1 MKERI
6 LQFLKEENKTS
17 AQFAEEIGVQPS
29 GISHIIS
36 GRNNPSL
43 EFVLKMLERYNY
55 LSTNWLL
62 FGKGNMYNIKQ
73 NPSLFDEYNI
83 FADTKD
89 NQVKQPYSM
98 EDNSNIAASQITAKT
113 QMPAE
118 TDEKNYEQKSVSK
131 IVWFYDDNTF
141 EEFTRASQRE

>member
-1 MKERI
+1 MKERV

-43 EFVLKMLERYNY
+43 EFVLKMFERYSY
-55 LSTNWLL
+55 LSTDWLL
-62 FGKGNMYNIKQ
+62 FGKGEMYNIKQ
-73 NPSLFDEYNI
+73 NPSLFDEYSTFI
-83 FADTKD
+83 DTKD
-89 NQVKQPYSM
+89 KLFEQADNLVNSAGISSFQV
-98 EDNSNIAASQITAKT
+98 
-113 QMPAE
+113 AE
-118 TDEKNYEQKSVSK
+118 TTQQQEAKEMSHKQKNISK

-141 EEFTRASQRE
+141 EEFTREKQ

>member
-55 LSTNWLL
+55 LSTDWLL
-62 FGKGNMYNIKQ
+62 FGKGEMYNIKQ
-73 NPSLFDEYNI
+73 NPSLFDEYNT
-83 FADTKD
+83 FTNTKD
-89 NQVKQPYSM
+89 NLFEQADIPINNLDS
-98 EDNSNIAASQITAKT
+98 SNLLITEITHLQEAKE
-113 QMPAE
+113 MSR
-118 TDEKNYEQKSVSK
+118 KQKSISK

-141 EEFTRASQRE
+141 EEFTRGVQ

>member
-6 LQFLKEENKTS
+6 LRFLKEENKTS

-43 EFVLKMLERYNY
+43 EFVIKMLEKYSY
-55 LSTNWLL
+55 LSTEWLL
-62 FGKGNMYNIKQ
+62 FGKGEMYSVKQ
-73 NPSLFDEYNI
+73 NPSLFDQNNI
-83 FADTKD
+83 FTDSDYKKSKQVD
-89 NQVKQPYSM
+89 NIVNVSHR
-98 EDNSNIAASQITAKT
+98 DIAELKKNEVQ
-113 QMPAE
+113 
-118 TDEKNYEQKSVSK
+118 EKNLNQKNISK

-141 EEFTRASQRE
+141 EEFTRENR

>member
-6 LQFLKEENKTS
+6 LRFLKEENKTS

-43 EFVLKMLERYNY
+43 EFVIKMLEKYNF
-55 LSTNWLL
+55 LSTEWLL
-62 FGKGNMYNIKQ
+62 FGKGEMYSVKQ
-73 NPSLFDEYNI
+73 NPSLFDFGNTYTS
-83 FADTKD
+83 ARD
-89 NQVKQPYSM
+89 NNLKQL
-98 EDNSNIAASQITAKT
+98 DNSKITTPETAAEIQTPDIKEKKNI
-113 QMPAE
+113 
-118 TDEKNYEQKSVSK
+118 SK

-141 EEFTRASQRE
+141 EEFTRENR

>member
-29 GISHIIS
+29 GISHIVS

-43 EFVLKMLERYNY
+43 EFVIKMLERYNY
-55 LSTNWLL
+55 LSTDWLL
-62 FGKGNMYNIKQ
+62 FGKGEMYNIKQ
-73 NPSLFDEYNI
+73 TPSLFDEYSTSTKAKNNL
-83 FADTKD
+83 FEQFDNLADNNNAKI
-89 NQVKQPYSM
+89 SR
-98 EDNSNIAASQITAKT
+98 ITLETQTAEAK
-113 QMPAE
+113 
-118 TDEKNYEQKSVSK
+118 EKNSEQKNVSK

-141 EEFTRASQRE
+141 EEFVRG